1 MSASSPG
8 SAKPPEGVQEN
19 LGAAPHF
26 LVSTNAVALPDY
38 AIHHPVVA
46 ANGTTVFLLHGAF
59 GAKEYWRPQLQAL
72 VGAGYRV
79 VSWDAPGYGLSAL
92 PVPLTIDHC
101 ARVLAL
107 LLAREGGKRN
117 VVMGHSMGG
126 MIAQQAW
133 RHARE
138 NIHGY
143 VLSATSA
150 SFGKA
155 DGEWQQGFV
164 RERVAPL
171 DAGKT
176 IPEYAPV
183 MLRSMM
189 SADAHGPAVDLV
201 IETVSQMREETF
213 RAAVAAIVGFEGRD
227 LLPTLDVPVLC
238 IAGELDATAPA
249 SVMQK
254 MASKIAGAEFVSLTG
269 LGHFG
274 WAESPERFNASVLDF
289 LSRRFPQPPL

>member
-1 MSASSPG
+1 M
-8 SAKPPEGVQEN
+8 
-19 LGAAPHF
+19 
-26 LVSTNAVALPDY
+26 NANTLKLPDY
-38 AIHHPVVA
+38 AVHHPVVA

-59 GAKEYWRPQLQAL
+59 GAKEYWRSQLQAL
-72 VGAGYRV
+72 TGAGYRV

-138 NIHGY
+138 HIHGY

-155 DGEWQQGFV
+155 DGEWQKGFV
-164 RERVAPL
+164 RERLAPL
-171 DAGKT
+171 DAGKS
-176 IPEYAPV
+176 IPEYAPI

-189 SADAHGPAVDLV
+189 SKDASGPTVDLV
-201 IETVSQMREETF
+201 IDTVSQMREETF

-238 IAGELDATAPA
+238 IAGGLDMTAPA
-249 SVMQK
+249 SVMEK
-254 MASKIAGAEFVSLTG
+254 MAAKISGAEFVNLDG

-274 WAESPERFNASVLDF
+274 WAENPERFNTSVLDF
-289 LSRRFPQPPL
+289 LSRRFPGSV

>member
-1 MSASSPG
+1 M
-8 SAKPPEGVQEN
+8 KP
-19 LGAAPHF
+19 
-26 LVSTNAVALPDY
+26 STIQLPDY
-38 AIHHPVVA
+38 AVHHPA
-46 ANGTTVFLLHGAF
+46 PANGNGTTIFLLHGAF
-59 GAKEYWRPQLQAL
+59 GAKEYWREQLRAFTQ
-72 VGAGYRV
+72 AGYRV

-92 PVPLTIDHC
+92 PQPLTIDHC
-101 ARVLAL
+101 ARVLAS
-107 LLAREGGKRN
+107 LLAHEGGGRN
-117 VVMGHSMGG
+117 IVMGHSMGG

-138 NIHGY
+138 YIHGY

-155 DGEWQQGFV
+155 DGEWQKGFV

-176 IPEYAPV
+176 IPQYAPV

-189 SADAHGPAVDLV
+189 ASDAHGPAVDLV

-249 SVMQK
+249 AVMEK
-254 MASKIAGAEFVSLTG
+254 MASKIAGAEFVSLAG

-274 WAESPERFNASVLDF
+274 WAEDPGRFNTRVLDF
-289 LSRRFPQPPL
+289 LSRRLLAST

>member
-1 MSASSPG
+1 MSASETP
-8 SAKPPEGVQEN
+8 
-19 LGAAPHF
+19 
-26 LVSTNAVALPDY
+26 LVCLPDY
-38 AIHHPVVA
+38 AVHHPVGQA
-46 ANGTTVFLLHGAF
+46 HASVFLLHGAF
-59 GAKEYWRPQLQAL
+59 GAKEYWRTQVQAL
-72 VGAGYRV
+72 TQAGYRV

-101 ARVLAL
+101 ARTLSL
-107 LLAREGGKRN
+107 LLEKEGGARN

-133 RHARE
+133 RYARAR
-138 NIHGY
+138 IHGY

-150 SFGKA
+150 SFGSP
-155 DGEWQQGFV
+155 DGDWQKEFV
-164 RERVAPL
+164 RARVAPL

-176 IPEYAPV
+176 IPEYAPL
-183 MLRSMM
+183 MLRAMM
-189 SADAHGPAVDLV
+189 AAGASGPAVELL
-201 IETVSQMREETF
+201 IGTVSQMREETF
-213 RAAVAAIVGFEGRD
+213 RAAVVAIVGFEGRD

-274 WAESPERFNASVLDF
+274 WAEDPPRFNAPVLDF
-289 LSRRFPQPPL
+289 LALHFSKH